1 MKLLRDLNEGGK
13 TIVIIT
19 HDANV
24 AAQARR
30 TLRIVDGHIFDEGG
44 APDAVV

>member
-1 MKLLRDLNEGGK
+1 
-13 TIVIIT
+13 
-19 HDANV
+19 V
-24 AAQARR
+24 ASQARR